1 MHMYTPISLL
11 VSYCNHSMPSFAFYL
26 RVEMQR
32 RSIFRDKR
40 SIGGSRND
48 IQNLTACYTNVQN
61 LINMLKIDQFCL
73 SIVLAVP

>member
-11 VSYCNHSMPSFAFYL
+11 VSYCNHSMPSFVFYL

-40 SIGGSRND
+40 SIGGARND
-48 IQNLTACYTNVQN
+48 IQNLTACYTNVKI
-61 LINMLKIDQFCL
+61 LIMLKIDQFCL
-73 SIVLAVP
+73 SIVQAVP